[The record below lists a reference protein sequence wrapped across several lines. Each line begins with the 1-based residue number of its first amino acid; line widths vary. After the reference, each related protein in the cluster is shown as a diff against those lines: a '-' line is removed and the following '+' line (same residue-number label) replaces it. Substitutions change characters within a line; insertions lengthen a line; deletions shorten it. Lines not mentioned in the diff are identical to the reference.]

1 MELNWQ
7 ISSDEIKETTAK
19 IIQETTSRCDQ
30 IAAAKDMN
38 DERVIA
44 PFNEMERLFKREIC
58 FLNLLS
64 KTSANKIIRDSCN
77 DAVAQLNKFA
87 IEIKYG
93 CYLWA
98 KQKLLFLIIR
108 MRKDLF
114 DVLQK
119 FSEVNKEPLDK
130 ETKRYLDRSI
140 TEGKQ
145 DGLKKF

>member
-1 MELNWQ
+1 
-7 ISSDEIKETTAK
+7 
-19 IIQETTSRCDQ
+19 
-30 IAAAKDMN
+30 
-38 DERVIA
+38 
-44 PFNEMERLFKREIC
+44 
-58 FLNLLS
+58 
-64 KTSANKIIRDSCN
+64 
-77 DAVAQLNKFA
+77 
-87 IEIKYG
+87 
-93 CYLWA
+93 
-98 KQKLLFLIIR
+98 